1 MFDCKGLAI
10 ILNFILLLMLGI
22 SRTKMFEASKFAC
35 TTVEFYRSIHNTT
48 TQRSKDEN
56 ITSTMIQEIH
66 NAKPETTT
74 PHMTKKATP
83 NPKSKPS

>member
-1 MFDCKGLAI
+1 
-10 ILNFILLLMLGI
+10 
-22 SRTKMFEASKFAC
+22 MFEASKFAC
-35 TTVEFYRSIHNTT
+35 TTVEFYRSINNT

-74 PHMTKKATP
+74 PHMTKIATP
-83 NPKSKPS
+83 NPKSNSSQGFNNWNIQ

>member
-22 SRTKMFEASKFAC
+22 SRTKMFEESKFAC

-56 ITSTMIQEIH
+56 IPSTMIQEIH

-74 PHMTKKATP
+74 AHMTKKATP
-83 NPKSKPS
+83 NPKSNSS

>member
-1 MFDCKGLAI
+1 
-10 ILNFILLLMLGI
+10 
-22 SRTKMFEASKFAC
+22 MFEASKFAC

-83 NPKSKPS
+83 NPKSNPS

>member
-22 SRTKMFEASKFAC
+22 SKMFEASKFAC
-35 TTVEFYRSIHNTT
+35 TTVKFYRSIHNT

-56 ITSTMIQEIH
+56 IPSTMIQEIH

-83 NPKSKPS
+83 NPKSNSS